1 LFKVQTIPWY
11 SKYNYRFPVLTL
23 KRIALLMMRPL
34 PSKFLLLTIIL
45 SAVTVQAL
53 IPQAVRQAQHQ
64 VKPDSQSINI
74 QRELTVSGAAT
85 ESGTPVLKAEK
96 VSPTRTGKDLL
107 TENCRV
113 YPVPATSDL
122 TVSGIENVSLLEIF
136 DVTGNKI
143 ISEQC
148 EGTDIKTFN
157 ISHLA
162 RGVYFLRLTTPLG
175 AVMKRFVKE

>member
-1 LFKVQTIPWY
+1 
-11 SKYNYRFPVLTL
+11 
-23 KRIALLMMRPL
+23 MMRPL
-34 PSKFLLLTIIL
+34 PSKFLLLTIIF

-96 VSPTRTGKDLL
+96 VSQTRTGKDLL

-113 YPVPATSDL
+113 FPVPATSDL

-143 ISEQC
+143 ISDQC

>member
-1 LFKVQTIPWY
+1 
-11 SKYNYRFPVLTL
+11 
-23 KRIALLMMRPL
+23 MMRPL
-34 PSKFLLLTIIL
+34 PSKFLLLTIFF

-74 QRELTVSGAAT
+74 QRESTVSGATT
-85 ESGTPVLKAEK
+85 ESGTTVLKAER
-96 VSPTRTGKDLL
+96 VSPARTGKELL
-107 TENCRV
+107 TDNCRV

-148 EGTDIKTFN
+148 EGVDIKTFN

-162 RGVYFLRLTTPLG
+162 RGIYFIRLTTPLG